1 MSEAWAAV
9 NVAAALLWTEPGT
22 KRPHDRL
29 MLGAA
34 TDPAAWADGMDDDMR
49 LWLVGRVDSQ
59 LLYGERVVVTER
71 AGDWLRVAAADQRT
85 DKDGR
90 GYPGWLP
97 AAQVCASGVVLDEL
111 GWLAIAVVTAPL
123 AVLYADAAG
132 REPVTGRSWH
142 PRLPRLAA
150 EGPMLAVRR
159 PDGGVGYVAAAAAS
173 PLSPA
178 PFDGERLL
186 AEARR
191 FLGLRYVWGG
201 TSAWGFDCSGL
212 TLRLYGSQ
220 GIVIS
225 RDADEQAAGGL
236 AVARDDLLP
245 GDLLFF
251 AGPGGTGDIHHVGVY
266 AGGDMMIHAPNSRS
280 AVREESFADGR
291 YGEEYWGAR
300 RYR

>member
-1 MSEAWAAV
+1 MSEHSAAV
-9 NVAAALLWTEPGT
+9 TVAAAMLWTAPGT

-34 TDPAAWADGMDDDMR
+34 TDPAAWADGMDEAMR
-49 LWLVGRVDSQ
+49 LWLVGQVDSQ
-59 LLYGERVVVTER
+59 LLYGERVVVLAR
-71 AGDWLRVAAADQRT
+71 AGDWLKVAAAEQRT

-97 AAQVCASGVVLDEL
+97 AVQLSDNRAYLEEL
-111 GWLAIAVVTAPL
+111 AGPIAVVTAPRT
-123 AVLYADAAG
+123 VLFADAAG
-132 REPVTGRSWH
+132 REPAAGLSWQT
-142 PRLPRLAA
+142 RLPLLATDGA
-150 EGPMLAVRR
+150 MLAVRR
-159 PDGGVGYVAAAAAS
+159 PDGRAGYLAADDAA

-191 FLGLRYVWGG
+191 FMGLRYVWGG
-201 TSAWGFDCSGL
+201 TSAWGFDCSGFS
-212 TLRLYGSQ
+212 LRLYHSQ
-220 GIVIS
+220 GIAIP
-225 RDADEQAAGGL
+225 RDADEQAAGGRP
-236 AVARDDLLP
+236 VAREELVP

-251 AGPGGTGDIHHVGVY
+251 AGPGGVGDIHHVGVY
-266 AGGDMMIHAPNSRS
+266 AGGTMMVHAPNSRA
-280 AVREESFADGR
+280 AVREESFAAGK